1 MLQNSVVNTCSWFHQ
16 WKLSNYITGIVLTCR
31 SVFQSID
38 LKLKIR
44 TWCDKLAWSFP
55 CSKVLIGF
63 DHPMVLLLDCI
74 GKRKDTSTCTSET
87 CFLSVFNS
95 CAPRSILCVHALKKS
110 ISTCNAIFFIGLY
123 SKTWIQQTHL
133 Q

>member
-44 TWCDKLAWSFP
+44 TWCDKLAWTFP

-63 DHPMVLLLDCI
+63 DRQMVVLLDCI
-74 GKRKDTSTCTSET
+74 GKQEDTSTYTSQT
-87 CFLSVFNS
+87 CSLDVFNS
-95 CAPRSILCVHALKKS
+95 CAPRFSYIMRACFVKMS
-110 ISTCNAIFFIGLY
+110 ISNLF
-123 SKTWIQQTHL
+123 L